1 MASAA
6 RVGLLLGD
14 PCGIGPELVAKLV
27 AGRAKLHSLLRGG
40 YEGEDSDKA
49 LFHGSLR

>member
-6 RVGLLLGD
+6 RVGLLRGE

-27 AGRAKLHSLLRGG
+27 AGRVKLRSFLRGG
-40 YEGEDSDKA
+40 YKGKDSDNA